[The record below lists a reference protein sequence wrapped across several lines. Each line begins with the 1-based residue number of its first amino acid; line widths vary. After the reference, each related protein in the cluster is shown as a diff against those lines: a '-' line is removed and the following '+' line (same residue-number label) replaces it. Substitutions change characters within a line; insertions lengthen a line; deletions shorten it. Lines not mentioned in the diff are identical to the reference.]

1 MDKLLSK
8 ISSFY
13 RTDDLYYIGLL
24 ATSKIGT
31 HWDPRDQGVG
41 IASVSFLSVW
51 L

>member
-1 MDKLLSK
+1 MTNTLQEVQRLGQSIWYDV
-8 ISSFY
+8 
-13 RTDDLYYIGLL
+13 L